1 MVILPV
7 ALNSSWT
14 MKTAEPGEANYVSEQ
29 RWENI
34 GLLHPVPLIVNVEK
48 CDFVSLISGFTR
60 FTE

>member
-1 MVILPV
+1 
-7 ALNSSWT
+7 
-14 MKTAEPGEANYVSEQ
+14 MKTAEPGEANYVMTSSGK
-29 RWENI
+29 NI